1 MCVIRVSHILTK
13 SYSVLQIELLE
24 AKNEEIVRNLGLLR
38 VSWNLR
44 ILKNVNLLLRL
55 FCFRIINILINNT
68 YII

>member
-13 SYSVLQIELLE
+13 SYSVLHVELLE

-55 FCFRIINILINNT
+55 FYFRIINILI
-68 YII
+68 YIK

>member
-13 SYSVLQIELLE
+13 SYSVLHVELLE

-55 FCFRIINILINNT
+55 FHFRIINILI
-68 YII
+68 YIK

>member
-1 MCVIRVSHILTK
+1 MCVIHVSHILTK
-13 SYSVLQIELLE
+13 SYSVLHVELLE

-55 FCFRIINILINNT
+55 FYFRIINILI
-68 YII
+68 YIK